1 MIRTTRHGAADEV
14 ELAVHEIGEGRPLL
28 LLHGF
33 FSDAETNWIKFGH
46 AALLAEAGYRVIMP
60 DLRAHGQSGK
70 PHEAAAYPP
79 DVLAR
84 DALGLIAELGVTD
97 YDLGGYSL
105 GARTAVRMLVS
116 GARPARVVLSGMGL
130 EGIVSASRRA
140 DHFRHLLDNLGKHER
155 GSPAWMG
162 EQFLKTT
169 GGDPVAL
176 RHIIDTFVD
185 TPRAALD
192 GIAMPVTVVCGT
204 EDQDNG
210 SAADL
215 AAALPRGTLIEVPGN
230 HMSAVVKPDLGI
242 AFRDWLGPA
251 NEKAG
256 GVSATGPSR
265 G

>member
-1 MIRTTRHGAADEV
+1 MIRTARIPAADGV
-14 ELAVHEIGEGRPLL
+14 ELAVHETGEGCPLL

-33 FSDAETNWIKFGH
+33 FSDADTNWIKFGH
-46 AALLAEAGYRVIMP
+46 AALLADAGFRVIMP

-70 PHEAAAYPP
+70 PHNAAAYPP
-79 DVLAR
+79 DILAA
-84 DALGLIAELGVTD
+84 DALGLIAALGLTD

-105 GARTAVRMLVS
+105 GARTAMRMLAT
-116 GARPARVVLSGMGL
+116 GATPARVVLSGMGL
-130 EGIVSASRRA
+130 EGIVAANRRA

-155 GSPAWMG
+155 GSAAWMG

-185 TPRAALD
+185 TPIETVEAIDL
-192 GIAMPVTVVCGT
+192 PVAVICGL

-215 AAALPRGTLIEVPGN
+215 AAALPGGELIEVPGN

-242 AFRDWLGPA
+242 AFRDFLR
-251 NEKAG
+251 NEKG
-256 GVSATGPSR
+256 R
-265 G
+265 